1 METQGKFFDLDKT
14 TSDISKAYS
23 SANRSAQINEGNK
36 ATASAKNL
44 QQGMASMGGA
54 DALNTGASQK
64 AMSGVFTQ
72 MNENIANINNQYA
85 IQKNAQLMSA
95 DQYFTGLAGQGIIDG
110 ATGSFLQSTYN
121 MHVELNEQNFQNQL
135 KLMKAQGAMNED
147 NAMWEGL
154 GSLAGLGI
162 SMYTGG
168 VL

>member
-1 METQGKFFDLDKT
+1 
-14 TSDISKAYS
+14 
-23 SANRSAQINEGNK
+23 
-36 ATASAKNL
+36 
-44 QQGMASMGGA
+44 
-54 DALNTGASQK
+54 
-64 AMSGVFTQ
+64 MSGVFTQ

-121 MHVELNEQNFQNQL
+121 MQVELNEQNFQNQL
-135 KLMKAQGAMNED
+135 ELMKEQGAMNED

-168 VL
+168 IL